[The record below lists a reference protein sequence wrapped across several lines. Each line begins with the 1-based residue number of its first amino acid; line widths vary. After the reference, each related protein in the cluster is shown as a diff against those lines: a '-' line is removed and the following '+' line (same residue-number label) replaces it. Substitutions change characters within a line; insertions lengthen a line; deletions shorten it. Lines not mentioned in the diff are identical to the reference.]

1 MKSWYGFCTILGENT
16 GVIAFRSALARSI
29 VAFTRDSELL
39 ACLHCT
45 YRVFALRLFL
55 AEIGLQQVAPTPM
68 GSDAM
73 AVIQGVCKNR
83 SSGFSMV
90 RYSLCCHQASD
101 GGSPHLVL
109 SSSRY

>member
-1 MKSWYGFCTILGENT
+1 MDASLANDASLKSWYGFSTTLGVNT

-29 VAFTRDSELL
+29 VASTRDSELL

-73 AVIQGVCKNR
+73 AVIPVSYTHLTLPTNR
-83 SSGFSMV
+83 EV
-90 RYSLCCHQASD
+90 
-101 GGSPHLVL
+101 
-109 SSSRY
+109 